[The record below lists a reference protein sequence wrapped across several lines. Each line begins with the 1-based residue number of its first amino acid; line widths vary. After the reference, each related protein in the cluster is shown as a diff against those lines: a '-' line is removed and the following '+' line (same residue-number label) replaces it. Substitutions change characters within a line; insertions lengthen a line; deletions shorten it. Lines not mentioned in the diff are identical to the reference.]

1 MNSAAS
7 FAIVVL
13 AAVVTIDTA
22 RAQQPVTD
30 NVAIDSLIAKLQ
42 GAWRPSDVN
51 INGQPSRTSTYGD
64 SRFAGNTW
72 TLQTTNGDH
81 VYELSAINAKADP
94 IEITFTEKDPKRS
107 FIGLLSLDG
116 DTLTITRGMQ
126 FTKGKDG
133 IAQIPRPESLDP
145 GRDRI
150 VYTWK
155 RVADSPDISKRP
167 TLTVRLFDDGAVK
180 KEIANHTIRSLFGG
194 KLEYSAGADAAKKLA
209 TTSTALGRRVENPIL
224 VGTQITG
231 SIEALMMVRNV
242 SRLRSASVML
252 YQRTNPILRLF
263 DLKRLYFRPCLSL
276 ARRSE
281 LTAVAT
287 AGASSSW
294 NKTL

>member
-231 SIEALMMVRNV
+231 SIEDTDDGQKRV
-242 SRLRSASVML
+242 SIEIRLGNAVSTDEPNTAIV
-252 YQRTNPILRLF
+252 
-263 DLKRLYFRPCLSL
+263 
-276 ARRSE
+276 RSE
-281 LTAVAT
+281 
-287 AGASSSW
+287 
-294 NKTL
+294 TLILQTMLKPGEKKRINCGGDRWCELVVE

>member
-13 AAVVTIDTA
+13 AAVVTIDTVN
-22 RAQQPVTD
+22 AQQPVTD

-231 SIEALMMVRNV
+231 SIEDTDDGQKRV
-242 SRLRSASVML
+242 SIEIRLGNAVSTDEPNTAIV
-252 YQRTNPILRLF
+252 
-263 DLKRLYFRPCLSL
+263 
-276 ARRSE
+276 RSE
-281 LTAVAT
+281 
-287 AGASSSW
+287 
-294 NKTL
+294 TLILQTMLKPGEKKRVNCGGDRWCELVVE